1 MGPKDFRDA
10 SDSSLRIVLL
20 ETLRRAELID
30 TRALSRLSRC
40 VSPPAV
46 NVELLLRIVETL
58 AMLVSND
65 GSDATR
71 ELPCLDASSTLLP
84 RCMRIAPGVIK
95 AAGGG

>member
-1 MGPKDFRDA
+1 
-10 SDSSLRIVLL
+10 
-20 ETLRRAELID
+20 
-30 TRALSRLSRC
+30 
-40 VSPPAV
+40 
-46 NVELLLRIVETL
+46 VELLLRIAETL